1 MVFGKPKEDDL
12 VISAKIVYNKDYI
25 NEKYA
30 NISEEDLN
38 NLIWNDIK
46 KINSTLSNYKHIKN
60 IIVTDEPMIKTTTQ
74 KVKRFEEMKKI

>member
-1 MVFGKPKEDDL
+1 MVFGNPKEDDL